1 MQAVKGTFAL
11 FAGLFVLTAGALS
24 VRAETG
30 HVRYTEGLVDHNK
43 TCTVTIYEYVSNNG
57 DAAVFVD
64 GNAVGVEGLLP
75 DGAIPVSDVG
85 FSCMKIADLSSQ
97 DNASGNISPARF
109 TGLVPQVSGL
119 LTELKVISASDVK
132 EEYQPDEIMD
142 LINAANDVSAT
153 SVSELVAKFGG
164 RLADTDEEGKTKAE
178 GLAQG
183 LYLFAE
189 TKSPE
194 GCIPCDSFCVILP
207 QTNISEM
214 SIDNKKYDP
223 GEIWLYD
230 ISVYPKNRS
239 VSLQKAIVI
248 AEKNEKGEIIGEKYE
263 NSITACIGDSIRFAI
278 TADVPKVPEGTRN
291 RQYVIEDMMDP
302 GLSYAGDISLTL
314 GERADTAAPLTKNSD
329 YKLDISDP
337 SFMKIIFTKKGL
349 SRLDVIG
356 KESHVYVNYSALL
369 DKNAYIAE
377 PGNSNAAFLL
387 YGTDHSDDTK
397 VVSGPVTVFTYMLT
411 VKKTFSPV
419 HDHFGDVRFSLSDG
433 KEKIHFVKESD
444 GVYHTAHD
452 DEEYDQTALTAPNDS
467 TGVLVLKGLANGT
480 YTLTEEETIT
490 DYSLLGESIEVII
503 RNRNLSVDVQNRKSI
518 DLVHT
523 GGKGLISVI
532 CSASFMITVGLW
544 IVLRTSCKS

>member
-11 FAGLFVLTAGALS
+11 FAGLFALTAGALS
-24 VRAETG
+24 VRADTG
-30 HVRYTEGLVDHNK
+30 HVRYTEGPVDHSK

-57 DAAVFVD
+57 DASVFID
-64 GNAVGVEGLLP
+64 GNAVGTEGLLP
-75 DGAIPVSDVG
+75 DGAVPVSEVG
-85 FSCMKIADLSSQ
+85 FNYMKIADLYSQ
-97 DNASGNISPARF
+97 EIVSGNIYPARF
-109 TGLVPQVSGL
+109 TGLAPQVSGL
-119 LTELKVISASDVK
+119 LTDLKVLSASDIKKV
-132 EEYQPDEIMD
+132 YQPDEIMD
-142 LINAANDVSAT
+142 LINAANAVSAS
-153 SVSELVAKFGG
+153 SVSELVAKFGV
-164 RLADTDEEGKTKAE
+164 RLTDTDEEGKTKAE
-178 GLAQG
+178 ELAQG

-207 QTNISEM
+207 QTNISVM
-214 SIDNKKYDP
+214 SIGDKKFDP

-230 ISVYPKNRS
+230 ISVYPKSRS
-239 VSLQKAIVI
+239 VSLQKAIVM

-263 NSITACIGDSIRFAI
+263 NSVTACIGDSIRFAI

-291 RQYVIEDMMDP
+291 RQYVIEDMIEP
-302 GLSYAGDISLTL
+302 GLAYAGDISLTL
-314 GERADTAAPLTKNSD
+314 GERADTVVPLAKNSD
-329 YKLDISDP
+329 YKLDISEP
-337 SFMKIIFTKKGL
+337 SSMKIIFTKKGL
-349 SRLDVIG
+349 ARLNDIE

-369 DKNAYIAE
+369 DQNASIAE

-387 YGTDHSDDTK
+387 YGTDHSDDIK

-419 HDHFGDVRFSLSDG
+419 HDHFGDVRFSLRDG
-433 KEKIHFVKESD
+433 KEKMHFVKESD
-444 GVYHTAHD
+444 GVYHTARD
-452 DEEYDQTALTAPNDS
+452 DEEYDQTAFPAPNDS

-480 YTLTEEETIT
+480 YTLTEEETIP

-503 RNRNLSVDVQNRKSI
+503 RNRNLSLDVQNRKSI

-532 CSASFMITVGLW
+532 FSAAVMIAAGLW
-544 IVLRTSCKS
+544 IVLRTSCQS

>member
-11 FAGLFVLTAGALS
+11 FAGLFALTAGALS

-30 HVRYTEGLVDHNK
+30 HVRYTEGPVDHSK

-57 DAAVFVD
+57 DASVFID
-64 GNAVGVEGLLP
+64 GNAVGTEGLLP
-75 DGAIPVSDVG
+75 DGAVPVSEVG
-85 FSCMKIADLSSQ
+85 FNYMKIADLYSQ
-97 DNASGNISPARF
+97 EIVSGNIYPARF
-109 TGLVPQVSGL
+109 TGLAPQVSGL
-119 LTELKVISASDVK
+119 LTDLKVLSASDIKKV
-132 EEYQPDEIMD
+132 YQPDEIMD
-142 LINAANDVSAT
+142 LINAANAVSAS
-153 SVSELVAKFGG
+153 SVSELVAKFGV
-164 RLADTDEEGKTKAE
+164 RLTDTDEEGKTKAE
-178 GLAQG
+178 ELAQG

-207 QTNISEM
+207 QTNISVM
-214 SIDNKKYDP
+214 SIGDKKFDP

-230 ISVYPKNRS
+230 ISVYPKSRS
-239 VSLQKAIVI
+239 VSLQKAIVM

-263 NSITACIGDSIRFAI
+263 NSVTACIGDSIRFAI

-291 RQYVIEDMMDP
+291 RQYVIEDMIEP
-302 GLSYAGDISLTL
+302 GLAYAGDISLTL
-314 GERADTAAPLTKNSD
+314 GERADTVVPLTKNSD
-329 YKLDISDP
+329 YKLDISEP
-337 SFMKIIFTKKGL
+337 SSMKIIFTKKGL
-349 SRLDVIG
+349 ARLNDIE

-369 DKNAYIAE
+369 DQNASIAE

-387 YGTDHSDDTK
+387 YGTDHSDDIK

-419 HDHFGDVRFSLSDG
+419 HDHFGDVRFSLRDG
-433 KEKIHFVKESD
+433 KEKMHFVKESD
-444 GVYHTAHD
+444 GVYHTARD
-452 DEEYDQTALTAPNDS
+452 DEEYDQTAFPAPNDS

-480 YTLTEEETIT
+480 YTLTEEETIP

-503 RNRNLSVDVQNRKSI
+503 RNRNLSLDVQNRKSI

-532 CSASFMITVGLW
+532 FSAAVMIAAGLW
-544 IVLRTSCKS
+544 IVLRTSCQS

>member
-11 FAGLFVLTAGALS
+11 FAGLFALTAGALS

-30 HVRYTEGLVDHNK
+30 HVRYTEGPVDHSK

-57 DAAVFVD
+57 DASAFID
-64 GNAVGVEGLLP
+64 GNAVETEGLLP
-75 DGAIPVSDVG
+75 DGAVPVSEVG
-85 FSCMKIADLSSQ
+85 FSYMKIADLSSQ
-97 DNASGNISPARF
+97 ESVSGNICPARF
-109 TGLVPQVSGL
+109 TGLAPQVTGL
-119 LTELKVISASDVK
+119 LTDLKVLSASDIKKV
-132 EEYQPDEIMD
+132 YQPDEIMD
-142 LINAANDVSAT
+142 LINAANAVSAS
-153 SVSELVAKFGG
+153 SVSELVAKFGV
-164 RLADTDEEGKTKAE
+164 RLTDTDEEGKTKAE
-178 GLAQG
+178 ELAQG

-207 QTNISEM
+207 QTNISVM
-214 SIDNKKYDP
+214 SIGDKKFDP

-230 ISVYPKNRS
+230 ISVYPKSRS
-239 VSLQKAIVI
+239 VSLQKAIVM

-263 NSITACIGDSIRFAI
+263 NSVTACIGDSIRFAI

-291 RQYVIEDMMDP
+291 RQYVIEDMIEP
-302 GLSYAGDISLTL
+302 GLAYAGDISLTL
-314 GERADTAAPLTKNSD
+314 GERADTVVPLAKNSD
-329 YKLDISDP
+329 YKLDISEP
-337 SFMKIIFTKKGL
+337 SSMKIIFTKKGL
-349 SRLDVIG
+349 ARLNDIG

-369 DKNAYIAE
+369 DQNASIAE

-387 YGTDHSDDTK
+387 YGTDHSDDIK

-419 HDHFGDVRFSLSDG
+419 HDHFGDVRFSLRDG
-433 KEKIHFVKESD
+433 KEKMHFVKESD
-444 GVYHTAHD
+444 GVYHTARD
-452 DEEYDQTALTAPNDS
+452 DEEYDQTAFPAPNDS

-480 YTLTEEETIT
+480 YTLTEEETIP

-503 RNRNLSVDVQNRKSI
+503 RNRNLSLDVQNRKSI

-532 CSASFMITVGLW
+532 FSAAVMIAAGLW
-544 IVLRTSCKS
+544 IVLRTSCQS

>member
-11 FAGLFVLTAGALS
+11 FAGLFALTAGALS

-30 HVRYTEGLVDHNK
+30 HVRYTEGPVDHSK

-57 DAAVFVD
+57 DASVFID
-64 GNAVGVEGLLP
+64 GNAVGTEGLLP
-75 DGAIPVSDVG
+75 DGAVPVSEVG
-85 FSCMKIADLSSQ
+85 FNYMKIADLYSQ
-97 DNASGNISPARF
+97 EIVSGNIYPARF
-109 TGLVPQVSGL
+109 TGLAPQVTGL
-119 LTELKVISASDVK
+119 LTDLKVLSASDIKKV
-132 EEYQPDEIMD
+132 YQPDEIMD
-142 LINAANDVSAT
+142 LINAANAVSAS
-153 SVSELVAKFGG
+153 SVSELVAKFGV
-164 RLADTDEEGKTKAE
+164 RLTDTDEEGKTKAE
-178 GLAQG
+178 ELAQG

-207 QTNISEM
+207 QTNISVM
-214 SIDNKKYDP
+214 SIGDKKFDP

-230 ISVYPKNRS
+230 ISVYPKSRS
-239 VSLQKAIVI
+239 VSLQKAIVM

-263 NSITACIGDSIRFAI
+263 NSVTACIGDSIRFAI

-291 RQYVIEDMMDP
+291 RQYVIEDMIEP
-302 GLSYAGDISLTL
+302 GLAYAGDISLTL
-314 GERADTAAPLTKNSD
+314 GERADTVVPLTKNSD
-329 YKLDISDP
+329 YKLDISEP
-337 SFMKIIFTKKGL
+337 SSMKIIFTKKGL
-349 SRLDVIG
+349 ARLNDIG

-369 DKNAYIAE
+369 DQNASIAE

-387 YGTDHSDDTK
+387 YGTDHSDDIK

-419 HDHFGDVRFSLSDG
+419 HDHFGDVRFSLRDG
-433 KEKIHFVKESD
+433 KEKMHFVKESD
-444 GVYHTAHD
+444 GVYHTARD
-452 DEEYDQTALTAPNDS
+452 DEEYDQTAFPAPNDS

-480 YTLTEEETIT
+480 YTLTEEETIP

-503 RNRNLSVDVQNRKSI
+503 RNRNLSLDVQNRKSI

-532 CSASFMITVGLW
+532 FSAAVMIAAGLW
-544 IVLRTSCKS
+544 IVLRTSCQS